1 MAILGDF
8 CPQILMWQMP
18 EELPP
23 PPPILG
29 PNKNVSALETCTL
42 SNHGYNEVWLK

>member
-1 MAILGDF
+1 MSSDLDVADARGIT
-8 CPQILMWQMP
+8 PQAP
-18 EELPP
+18 LPVP
-23 PPPILG
+23 G